1 MRNIWRHNFKIFAGR
16 GSASMKFKLVL
27 AILLTLFLVG
37 VVTPAASPA
46 RQAAQVALPQQGPSE
61 VRVQLGKSLLITS
74 QEELQRV
81 SVTDASIASAVVVSP
96 TQVLIH
102 GLKAGSGTL
111 ILWDNQDRP
120 RSFNV
125 SVELD
130 INTLRESLRQ
140 MLPGETIQA
149 VQSGGSLVLTGN
161 VSSKAVADQA
171 AALAATLSPAV
182 VNLVTATE
190 GRQVI
195 LLQVK
200 FAEVDRS
207 ALTQFGVTLFSTG
220 ATNTLG
226 IISTQQ
232 FGGASANVGA
242 IPANTTGGGNA
253 TGTSIAAGGIGRTNA
268 GTPGSFGFTDVLNL
282 FLFRPDLNLGATIRA
297 LQQQNV
303 LEILAE
309 PNVMAVNGTES
320 SFLAGGEFP
329 YPVVQGGANNAVT
342 VQFKEFGIRL
352 NFTPHVMPDGM
363 IRLKVSPEVSALDF
377 TNGLNVSGF
386 TVPALTSRKATTEVD
401 LRDGQSFAIAG
412 LMDNRTTEL
421 AAKIPVL
428 SSIPILGHLF
438 KSKQTNRTNTEL
450 LVMVTPRVV
459 EALSPPQT
467 PTLPEFPKP
476 FMDTDKFDGKTGESP
491 TRK

>member
-1 MRNIWRHNFKIFAGR
+1 
-16 GSASMKFKLVL
+16 MKLRFSL
-27 AILLTLFLVG
+27 AIVFILFLVRLE
-37 VVTPAASPA
+37 TPAAPA
-46 RQAAQVALPQQGPSE
+46 LQAAQQVTLPQQGPSE

-81 SVTDASIASAVVVSP
+81 AVTDPSIASAVVVSP
-96 TQVLIH
+96 NQVLIN

-125 SVELD
+125 SVDLD
-130 INTLRESLRQ
+130 LNTLRESFRQ
-140 MLPGETIQA
+140 MLPRETIQA
-149 VQSGGSLVLTGN
+149 TQSGGALVLTGN
-161 VSSKAVADQA
+161 ATSKAAADQA
-171 AALAATLSPAV
+171 AALAGTVSPTV
-182 VNLVTATE
+182 VNLVTFQE

-200 FAEVDRS
+200 FAEIDRS
-207 ALTQFGVTLFSTG
+207 ALQQVGVTLFSTG
-220 ATNTLG
+220 AANTLG
-226 IISTQQ
+226 IIGTHQFDAPNANIGAVPATTTQGTIAGSTV
-232 FGGASANVGA
+232 AS
-242 IPANTTGGGNA
+242 
-253 TGTSIAAGGIGRTNA
+253 GGIGRTNA
-268 GTPGSFGFTDVLNL
+268 GTPGAFGFTDVLNL
-282 FLFRPDLNLGATIRA
+282 FLFRPDLNLGAAIKA

-303 LEILAE
+303 LQILAE

-329 YPVVQGGANNAVT
+329 FPVVQGGTTNAVT

-352 NFTPHVMPDGM
+352 NFVPHVMPNGV

-377 TNGLNVSGF
+377 ANGLTISGF

-401 LRDGQSFAIAG
+401 LKDGQSFAIAG
-412 LMDNRTTEL
+412 LMDNRTTEV
-421 AAKIPVL
+421 ASKIPVL
-428 SSIPILGHLF
+428 ADVPILGYLF
-438 KSKQTNRTNTEL
+438 KSRSTNRTKTEL

-459 EALSPPQT
+459 EAISPGQT
-467 PTLPEFPKP
+467 PTIPEFPKS
-476 FMDTDKFDGKTGESP
+476 FLDTNKFDGKTGDTP

>member
-1 MRNIWRHNFKIFAGR
+1 
-16 GSASMKFKLVL
+16 MKFRLGF
-27 AILLTLFLVG
+27 AIVFTLLLVG
-37 VVTPAASPA
+37 VAKPAVTPAP
-46 RQAAQVALPQQGPSE
+46 QAAQVALPQQGPSE

-81 SVTDASIASAVVVSP
+81 SVTDPSIASAVVVSP

-130 INTLRESLRQ
+130 VNTLRESLRT

-161 VSSKAVADQA
+161 ASSKAVADQA

-182 VNLVTATE
+182 VNLLTLTPE
-190 GRQVI
+190 SRQVI

-200 FAEVDRS
+200 FAEIDRN
-207 ALTQFGVTLFSTG
+207 ALSQFGVTLFSTG
-220 ATNTLG
+220 AANTLG
-226 IISTQQ
+226 VISTQQ
-232 FGGASANVGA
+232 FGGPAANVGA
-242 IPANTTGGGNA
+242 VPAGATGGSVQGNSVA
-253 TGTSIAAGGIGRTNA
+253 SGGIGRTNA
-268 GTPGSFGFTDVLNL
+268 GSPAAFGFTDILNI
-282 FLFRPDLNLGATIRA
+282 FLFRPDLNLGTTIRA

-303 LEILAE
+303 LQILAE

-329 YPVVQGGANNAVT
+329 FPVVQGGANNAVT

-352 NFTPHVMPDGM
+352 NFVPHVMPDGV

-377 TNGLNVSGF
+377 ANGLTISGF
-386 TVPALTSRKATTEVD
+386 TVPALSSRKATTEVD
-401 LRDGQSFAIAG
+401 LKDGQSFAIAG
-412 LMDNRTTEL
+412 LLDNRTSEV
-421 AAKIPVL
+421 ASKIPVL
-428 SSIPILGHLF
+428 SNIPILGQLF
-438 KSKQTNRTNTEL
+438 KSRSLNRSNTEL

-459 EALSPPQT
+459 EPLSPGQT
-467 PTLPEFPKP
+467 QPALNFPIP
-476 FMDTDKFDGKTGESP
+476 FLDKDKFDGKTSQTP
-491 TRK
+491 ASK

>member
-1 MRNIWRHNFKIFAGR
+1 
-16 GSASMKFKLVL
+16 MKVKVAL
-27 AILLTLFLVG
+27 AILFTLVLVG
-37 VVTPAASPA
+37 LETPAAPSPA
-46 RQAAQVALPQQGPSE
+46 ATQAAQVALPQQGPSE

-81 SVTDASIASAVVVSP
+81 SVTDPSIASAIVISP

-140 MLPGETIQA
+140 ILPGETITA

-161 VSSKAVADQA
+161 ASSKAVADQA

-182 VNLVTATE
+182 VNLLTATE

-200 FAEVDRS
+200 FAEIDRT
-207 ALTQFGVTLFSTG
+207 ALQQFGVSIFSTG

-226 IISTQQ
+226 IIGTHQ
-232 FGGASANVGA
+232 FDAASANVGA
-242 IPANTTGGGNA
+242 VPAAASGGGSVSGN
-253 TGTSIAAGGIGRTNA
+253 TVAAGGIGRTNA
-268 GTPGSFGFTDVLNL
+268 NTPGAFGFTDVLNL
-282 FLFRPDLNLGATIRA
+282 FLFRPDLNLGTTIRA

-303 LEILAE
+303 LQILAE
-309 PNVMAVNGTES
+309 PNVLAVNGTES

-329 YPVVQGGANNAVT
+329 IPVIQSGGGNSVT

-352 NFTPHVMPDGM
+352 AFTPRVMPNGV

-377 TNGLNVSGF
+377 ANGVTISGF
-386 TVPALTSRKATTEVD
+386 TIPALTSRKATTEVD

-412 LMDNRTTEL
+412 LMDNRTSDI
-421 AAKIPVL
+421 ASRIPVL

-438 KSKQTNRTNTEL
+438 RSRATQKQNSEL
-450 LVMVTPRVV
+450 LVMVTPRMV
-459 EALSPPQT
+459 EALSPGQT
-467 PTLPEFPKP
+467 PVMPEFPTP
-476 FMDTDKFDGKTGESP
+476 FMDTKQFDGKTGESP
-491 TRK
+491 TSK